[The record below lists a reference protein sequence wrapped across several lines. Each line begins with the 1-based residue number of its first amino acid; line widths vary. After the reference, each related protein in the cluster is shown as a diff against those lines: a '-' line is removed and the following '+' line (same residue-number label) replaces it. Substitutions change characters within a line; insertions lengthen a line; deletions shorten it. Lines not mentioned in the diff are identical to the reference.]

1 MENKPGAIPQEKI
14 QHLQETLKNTK
25 SELAKVI
32 TGMDSSIDAIL
43 LAILSKGHVLLEGM
57 PGLAKTLLAKTF
69 AEVLDSDFHRIQ
81 FTPDL
86 LPADLTGT
94 TIFNPK
100 TASFDVRKG
109 PVFTGILLADEINR
123 APAKVQSA
131 LLQCMEERLVTI
143 GEETFQLD
151 SNFFVLATQNPI
163 DQEGTYQLPEAQ
175 TDRFM
180 LKLKVGYPSEEQEL
194 GILEQHGKTQIKN
207 LRPIIKSK
215 DRNQFSELAESI
227 FIDDKLKE
235 YIVRIVRETR
245 PETSKINDTK
255 TFIKHGASPRA
266 SLALLKIAKAKALTE
281 GRDFVV
287 PEDIQ
292 IFAKEILRHRILLNY
307 EAMAEDVSIDN
318 LIEVILET
326 LGVP

>member
-1 MENKPGAIPQEKI
+1 MSENIPKEKI
-14 QHLQETLKNTK
+14 KFLQDILKETKL
-25 SELAKVI
+25 ELSKII

-43 LAILSKGHVLLEGM
+43 LAIFSKGHVLFEGM
-57 PGLAKTLLAKTF
+57 PGLAKTLLAKSF
-69 AEVLDSDFHRIQ
+69 AQVLDTDFQRIQ

-94 TIFNPK
+94 NVFNPK

-131 LLQCMEERLVTI
+131 LLQCMEERSVTI
-143 GEETFQLD
+143 AEKTFNLD
-151 SNFFVLATQNPI
+151 PNFFVLATQNPI

-180 LKLKVGYPSEEQEL
+180 LKLKIGYPTEEEEI
-194 GILEQHGKTQIKN
+194 GIIEQHGGTNTHTLKKILKT
-207 LRPIIKSK
+207 K
-215 DRNQFSELAESI
+215 DRNQFTELSESV
-227 FIDDKLKE
+227 FVDKKLKD
-235 YIVRIVRETR
+235 YIVRIVRESR
-245 PETSKINDTK
+245 PTSTTMQETKSYIRY
-255 TFIKHGASPRA
+255 GASPRA
-266 SLALLKIAKAKALTE
+266 SLAFLKIAKSKALIE

-292 IFAKEILRHRILLNY
+292 AFAKEILRHRILLTY
-307 EAMAEDVSIDN
+307 EALAEDISVDN
-318 LIEVILET
+318 LVEVILESI
-326 LGVP
+326 GVP

>member
-1 MENKPGAIPQEKI
+1 MSENIPKEKI
-14 QHLQETLKNTK
+14 KFLQDILKETKL
-25 SELAKVI
+25 ELSKII

-43 LAILSKGHVLLEGM
+43 LAIFSKGHVLLEGM
-57 PGLAKTLLAKTF
+57 PGLAKTLLAKSF
-69 AEVLDSDFHRIQ
+69 AQVLDTDFQRIQ

-94 TIFNPK
+94 NVFNPK

-131 LLQCMEERLVTI
+131 LLQCMEERSVTI
-143 GEETFQLD
+143 AEKTFNLD
-151 SNFFVLATQNPI
+151 PNFFVLATQNPI

-180 LKLKVGYPSEEQEL
+180 LKLKIGYPTEEEEI
-194 GILEQHGKTQIKN
+194 GIIEQHGGTNTHTLKKILKT
-207 LRPIIKSK
+207 K
-215 DRNQFSELAESI
+215 DRNQFTELSESV
-227 FIDDKLKE
+227 FVDKKLKD
-235 YIVRIVRETR
+235 YIVRIVRESR
-245 PETSKINDTK
+245 PTSTTMQETKSYIRY
-255 TFIKHGASPRA
+255 GASPRA
-266 SLALLKIAKAKALTE
+266 SLAFLKIAKSKALIE

-292 IFAKEILRHRILLNY
+292 AFAKEILRHRILLTY
-307 EAMAEDVSIDN
+307 EALAEDISVDN
-318 LIEVILET
+318 LVEVILESI
-326 LGVP
+326 GVP